1 MSILAIV
8 GLMAWAIAVAVM
20 TVVLIALGRSED
32 KRHAE
37 NMQRSRMGD
46 AKQPLPHAACY
57 DDCMRNFLWNASNET
72 ICATACG
79 L

>member
-1 MSILAIV
+1 MSILTIV
-8 GLMAWAIAVAVM
+8 GLVAWAIAVAVIIG
-20 TVVLIALGRSED
+20 VLIAMGRSED
-32 KRHAE
+32 KGHSE
-37 NMQRSRMGD
+37 NMQRSRKGE

-57 DDCMRNFLWNASNET
+57 EDCMRNFLWSASNET